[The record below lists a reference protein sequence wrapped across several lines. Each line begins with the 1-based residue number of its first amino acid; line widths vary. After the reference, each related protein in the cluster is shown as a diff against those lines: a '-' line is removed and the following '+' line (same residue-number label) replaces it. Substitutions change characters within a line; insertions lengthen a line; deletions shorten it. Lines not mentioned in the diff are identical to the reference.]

1 MAMQHRDWVAI
12 LDRRVPIF
20 DVLGYITSL
29 DIPLQGGGGYYV
41 TTGAQLEKRAAR
53 DPAIL
58 VLELVLRQALHPLQ
72 HPNPEPPALQARYYV
87 SPTSATE
94 EGYRHV
100 HVFYNG
106 QRLTEIDVQ
115 IFA

>member
-12 LDRRVPIF
+12 LDRRVHIF
-20 DVLGYITSL
+20 DVMGYITSL

-41 TTGAQLEKRAAR
+41 TTGAELEKRAAR

-58 VLELVLRQALHPLQ
+58 VLELVLRQDLHPLP

-87 SPTSATE
+87 SPTSMTE
-94 EGYRHV
+94 EAYRRV

-115 IFA
+115 IFS

>member
-1 MAMQHRDWVAI
+1 M
-12 LDRRVPIF
+12 
-20 DVLGYITSL
+20 GYITSL

-53 DPAIL
+53 DPALL
-58 VLELVLRQALHPLQ
+58 VLELVLRQDLHPLQ
-72 HPNPEPPALQARYYV
+72 HPNPAPPALQARYYV
-87 SPTSATE
+87 SPTSAAE
-94 EGYRHV
+94 ESYRRV

-115 IFA
+115 ILAPFKFQLTVSRKPSVVVGC

>member
-1 MAMQHRDWVAI
+1 MAIQHRDWVAI

-58 VLELVLRQALHPLQ
+58 VLELVLRQDLHPLQ
-72 HPNPEPPALQARYYV
+72 HPNPEPPALPAR
-87 SPTSATE
+87 
-94 EGYRHV
+94 
-100 HVFYNG
+100 
-106 QRLTEIDVQ
+106 
-115 IFA
+115 